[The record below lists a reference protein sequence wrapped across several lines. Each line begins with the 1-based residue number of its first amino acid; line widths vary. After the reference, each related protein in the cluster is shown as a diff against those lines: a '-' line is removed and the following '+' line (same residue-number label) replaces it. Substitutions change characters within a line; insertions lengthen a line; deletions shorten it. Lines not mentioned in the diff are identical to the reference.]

1 VVSILLAFS
10 IDAWWNNRQRETE
23 VQNTISNLAI
33 EFADSAD
40 EFERVIAANRTVI
53 AAADSILDVLNSE
66 SGPVSLDA
74 SSVAGLLMVP
84 TTDPQRGVLDG
95 LIASGNIGWIPN
107 EELRRALANWPA
119 ALDDLIEEEH
129 AAEVF
134 VHEHLLR
141 ILAGHADLSGTFQWL
156 MRNRVRDIEIQGVR
170 KFGFFAARTPDIRN
184 QRANST
190 TRRICWSCTNAQAF
204 VAIHIARLCKFT
216 ERIQFDY

>member
-1 VVSILLAFS
+1 
-10 IDAWWNNRQRETE
+10 
-23 VQNTISNLAI
+23 
-33 EFADSAD
+33 
-40 EFERVIAANRTVI
+40 
-53 AAADSILDVLNSE
+53 
-66 SGPVSLDA
+66 
-74 SSVAGLLMVP
+74 MVP

-156 MRNRVRDIEIQGVR
+156 MRNRVRDIEIQGVPGNLAFLLQEHPISETSVQIQR
-170 KFGFFAARTPDIRN
+170 PDEFVGLV
-184 QRANST
+184 Q
-190 TRRICWSCTNAQAF
+190 TRRHLSLYILLDYANLLKEYNL
-204 VAIHIARLCKFT
+204 IT
-216 ERIQFDY
+216 EHLESMNE